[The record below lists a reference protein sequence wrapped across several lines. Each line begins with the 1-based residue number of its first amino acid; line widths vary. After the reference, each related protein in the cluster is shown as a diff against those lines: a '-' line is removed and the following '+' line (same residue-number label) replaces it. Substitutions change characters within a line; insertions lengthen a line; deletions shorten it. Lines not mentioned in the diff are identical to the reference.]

1 MYPVLFRVGFLNFY
15 SYGFF
20 VALGIIIATYFAK
33 GHAKIQGIP
42 AAKIVDLVF
51 WMIVAGLIGGR
62 IVYVILNFDEY
73 LNQPFEILKIYKGGL
88 VFHGGF
94 VFALISTLI
103 FIKRNKLPSL
113 KTLDIIA
120 VYVPL
125 AHAFGRIGCFFNG
138 CCFGRPAQL
147 MFSVMFPGDFVRRHP
162 TQLYSA
168 ILLFCIFL
176 SLLFLERKKEFGGQV
191 FFAYCMMYGLMRF
204 FIEFRRADNP
214 QVLGAFSLFQIISVV
229 LFIVGLLG
237 YLIFKIKKNNSKIE

>member
-1 MYPVLFRVGFLNFY
+1 MHPVLFRIGLLNFY

-33 GHAKIQGIP
+33 QHAKTQGIP
-42 AAKIVDLVF
+42 ETKIVDLVF

-62 IVYVILNFDEY
+62 IFYVILNLDMY
-73 LNQPFEILKIYKGGL
+73 LRYPLETLKIYKGGL

-94 VFALISTLI
+94 IFALICTLI

-120 VYVPL
+120 VYIPL
-125 AHAFGRIGCFFNG
+125 GHAFGRIGCFLNG

-147 MFSVMFPGDFVRRHP
+147 MFSVMFPGDFIRRHP

-176 SLLFLERKKEFGGQV
+176 SLLSLERKKEFEGQI
-191 FFAYCMMYGLMRF
+191 FCAYCMMYGLMRF
-204 FIEFRRADNP
+204 FIEFWRADNP
-214 QVLGAFSLFQIISVV
+214 QILGVFSLFQVISLI
-229 LFIVGLLG
+229 LFIGGLLF
-237 YLIFKIKKNNSKIE
+237 YLIFKIKKNNLKIE